1 MYLSKFTL
9 DPKHSQ
15 VRRDLGDPYE
25 MHRTFARAFAPDG
38 RTPPDRFLWRA
49 ERKAGEKHSS
59 VVLVQSERPGDW
71 GCLDAIP
78 GYLLETVQTKAV
90 DLDNLIGVGR
100 NYRFR
105 VYANPTV
112 TRKGQRLGLVG
123 EADQIA
129 WLSRQGER
137 VGFRLVHC
145 VRTADDWLRARQG
158 NSGRLI
164 SVRAALFEGLLEV
177 TDADGLRRALMDGIG
192 HAKVLGLGLIS
203 LARV

>member
-1 MYLSKFTL
+1 MYLSKFIL

-15 VRRDLGDPYE
+15 ARRDLGDPYE
-25 MHRTFARAFAPDG
+25 MHRTLARAFAPDG

-59 VVLVQSERPGDW
+59 VVLVQSERLGDW
-71 GCLDAIP
+71 GCLEAIP

-100 NYRFR
+100 SYRFR

-112 TRKGQRLGLVG
+112 TRKGQRFGLVG
-123 EADQIA
+123 EVDQIA
-129 WLSRQGER
+129 WLNCQGER

-145 VRTADDWLRARQG
+145 VRMADEWLRARQG

-164 SVRAALFEGLLEV
+164 TVRAALFEGLLEV